1 MILIILFSSGTPKER
16 ATELVQKSKKDMEI
30 QGQKL
35 ETKTSEIISNKQ
47 KQREPQVHGKRK
59 NVPRFLGKIIKYK
72 MFDKDEI
79 KDI

>member
-1 MILIILFSSGTPKER
+1 
-16 ATELVQKSKKDMEI
+16 MEI

-72 MFDKDEI
+72 MFDEDEI